1 MPFFLFAFD
10 PPNPPRD
17 YSQAKPPEVIEI
29 YYADP
34 DHLPPS
40 SPPDSSTGSAELL
53 GTPLSI
59 QQSPPTIQRVEGLNL
74 HSFPSSSTRTKIKT
88 IEAGTNHSSEYEL
101 SLSAAPTLSENTIPV
116 ENVDTLELIADV
128 QEYDEKN
135 RIITAKG
142 NVTLR
147 LKNSLLTADTLKINL
162 PEKLAVA
169 EGQVILTRGDQIL
182 RGDRFE
188 YYFVQ
193 DTGVVFNANGEIYQA
208 SSDRD
213 FGEVLP
219 SDVGAGSTTF
229 QPLGD
234 RLAYNQPLQRITTA
248 QGFRFGVGAQNPANQ
263 GNQQG
268 LKSDT
273 GGTVNRVRFQAERLE
288 FDGGVWNATNLR
300 LTNDPFSPPEF
311 EIRAATAT
319 MRNTGPL
326 TSEITTTGSR
336 LVFDQRISAPF
347 LNTLVI
353 DRRRRRPTLFTLG
366 YDGEDRGGLFIE
378 RSFGIIDNRNVFFEL
393 IPQYLIQKVIAPDQ
407 FSSANPGGGEVTPL
421 SPKAFGL
428 VGNLEVA
435 FSARTI
441 FSGTASFSNLDLEQ
455 LENSVRSKL
464 RLQQRIGDLANPY
477 RLNLDYNYRERL
489 FNGSLGYQTVSSS
502 IGAIFLS
509 PALPLG
515 NSGVNLSYQV
525 SLQNV
530 NAPTDRLDL
539 LPPVRTNNDINLT
552 RFQGAVSLSKG
563 FLLWTGGTLPPTT
576 EEGLRFS
583 PTPVQP
589 YIVFITGLTSV
600 ASFYSNGDL
609 QPSLTG
615 TVGFLGQFGNF
626 SRSYLDFTGFNVSFS
641 QGLVGDK
648 SPFLF
653 DRYVD
658 QQTVSFGITQ
668 QIYGP
673 VRIGFQSAYSIDQN
687 KEISTDYFIEW
698 SRRTYSLLLR
708 YNPILQLGAV
718 NIRISDFNWVGN
730 PGYFDGSDVRP
741 VVNGVSR

>member
-1 MPFFLFAFD
+1 MPFFLLAFD
-10 PPNPPRD
+10 PPIPPPN
-17 YSQAKPPEVIEI
+17 YPQEKPPEVIEI
-29 YYADP
+29 HYSDP
-34 DHLPPS
+34 SALPPS
-40 SPPDSSTGSAELL
+40 FPPTPTTGGAELL

-59 QQSPPTIQRVEGLNL
+59 REAKPGTAKIEGLNFNGPASRSRL
-74 HSFPSSSTRTKIKT
+74 TKIKT
-88 IEAGTNHSSEYEL
+88 IEARTRRNREYDLYLSSTP
-101 SLSAAPTLSENTIPV
+101 SLSQNQVSIENP
-116 ENVDTLELIADV
+116 ETLELIADV

-135 RIITAKG
+135 QIITARG

-147 LKNSLLTADTLKINL
+147 LKNSVLTTDTLKINL

-193 DTGVVFNANGEIYQA
+193 DTGVVYNANGEIYQP
-208 SSDRD
+208 SSSRD

-219 SDVGAGSTTF
+219 TDVGAGSTAF
-229 QPLGD
+229 QPLAD

-248 QGFRFGVGAQNPANQ
+248 EGFRFGVGAQNPAAQSNNQ
-263 GNQQG
+263 G
-268 LKSDT
+268 LRSET

-288 FDGGVWNATNLR
+288 FDGGVWNASNLR

-311 EIRAATAT
+311 EIRARTAT
-319 MRNTGPL
+319 LRNTGPL
-326 TSEITTTGSR
+326 TSEITTTDSR
-336 LVFDQRISAPF
+336 LVFDQRVSAPF

-353 DRRRRRPTLFTLG
+353 DRRRRRPTVFSLG

-378 RSFGIIDNRNVFFEL
+378 RAFPLVDNPWVFFEL
-393 IPQYLIQKVIAPDQ
+393 TPQYLIQKVISPDQ
-407 FSSANPGGGEVTPL
+407 FPSANPGGGDVGVL
-421 SPKAFGL
+421 SPQAFGL
-428 VGNLEVA
+428 VGNLEVN

-441 FSGTASFSNLDLEQ
+441 FTGAASFSNLDLEQ
-455 LENSVRSKL
+455 LENSVRSRL

-477 RLNLDYNYRERL
+477 RLNIDYNYRERL
-489 FNGSLGYQTVSSS
+489 FNGSLGYQTVNSS

-509 PALPLG
+509 PLLPLG
-515 NSGVNLSYQV
+515 NSGVNLSYQL
-525 SLQNV
+525 SLQNI
-530 NAPTDRLDL
+530 NAPTDQADL
-539 LPPVRTNNDINLT
+539 LPPNPTTNVINLT
-552 RFQGAVSLSKG
+552 RFQGAASLSKN
-563 FLLWTGGTLPPTT
+563 FLLWAGNTLPPTP
-576 EEGLRFS
+576 EQGLKFT

-589 YIVFITGLTSV
+589 YIFFVTGLTSV
-600 ASFYSNGDL
+600 ASFYSNGAL
-609 QPSLTG
+609 QPSLTA
-615 TVGFLGQFGNF
+615 TVGFFGQFGNF
-626 SRSYLDFTGFNVSFS
+626 SRSYFDFTGFNISFS

-658 QQTVSFGITQ
+658 QQTLSFGITQ
-668 QIYGP
+668 QLYGP
-673 VRIGFQSAYSIDQN
+673 IRIGFQSAYSIDQN

-730 PGYFDGSDVRP
+730 PGYFEGSDVRP
-741 VVNGVSR
+741 VVDGVVR